1 LLPSASRAAID
12 DISWQLGSQQQTCRN
27 SVWLANDGTDRQT
40 DAPQFHD
47 LALHTTVYVSSVKN
61 NTELSVCNKFIQTS
75 NCLNVGFLVQ
85 HFKRACIKL
94 MEKKFL
100 PYLVTAI

>member
-40 DAPQFHD
+40 DAPQFHGPRS
-47 LALHTTVYVSSVKN
+47 AYYVSSVKN

-85 HFKRACIKL
+85 HFKRVCIEL